1 MGKPPNPAKYTDA
14 EAKEILLNT
23 WRDKTKLWNGPNEN
37 RRWLRAQPVNDG
49 AVGPR
54 LLSPGAQLF
63 HIQPDGMWA
72 RLFGTNAEPFADVI
86 AVEVCGTIQNF
97 NDKRARYMSSTAALM
112 LKCDK
117 DWLLRGPASNHNW
130 REAGLAKKPVGA
142 ISFAVR
148 HIRVL
153 YALPGEIYE
162 RWRDHGVLAG
172 HEFMCL
178 HSSLQTYTSQPVQEF
193 LKLMAP
199 SSHYYIQT

>member
-1 MGKPPNPAKYTDA
+1 
-14 EAKEILLNT
+14 
-23 WRDKTKLWNGPNEN
+23 
-37 RRWLRAQPVNDG
+37 
-49 AVGPR
+49 
-54 LLSPGAQLF
+54 
-63 HIQPDGMWA
+63 MWA